1 MQNYK
6 SLKGIVLILLLSA
19 HAISAFAESHDISKT
34 TQAYEMPDIAMPNDT
49 TGLDDSKNLTLGRL
63 ETIQSETVV
72 VEAQV
77 IRAKAIKSL
86 QESNGY
92 SSSLPGVL
100 PGSLN
105 TSDSAMP
112 VKAKVEAMPLIS
124 EIYGSGNKLIAKI
137 VLSDGSYSEVTQNQ
151 RIAGTRYIVKRVTAN
166 EVIVSSG
173 LSGEEY
179 SLAFNQ

>member
-1 MQNYK
+1 MQNCKYM
-6 SLKGIVLILLLSA
+6 KGIVFTLLFSA
-19 HAISAFAESHDISKT
+19 YSVSAESNESVNTPPSDIT
-34 TQAYEMPDIAMPNDT
+34 PEIAMPADT

-92 SSSLPGVL
+92 SQSLPGVL

-105 TSDSAMP
+105 SSDSAVP
-112 VKAKVEAMPLIS
+112 VKTKQEAMPLIS
-124 EIYGSGNKLIAKI
+124 EIYGAGNKLIAKI
-137 VLSDGSYSEVTQNQ
+137 VLSDGSYSEVAQNQ
-151 RIAGTRYIVKRVTAN
+151 RIPGTRYVVKRITAN

-173 LSGEEY
+173 LGGEEF

>member
-1 MQNYK
+1 MQNCK
-6 SLKGIVLILLLSA
+6 FMKGFFFTLLLSVY
-19 HAISAFAESHDISKT
+19 SGSVFAESSEIINSPQSELT
-34 TQAYEMPDIAMPNDT
+34 PDMAMPTDN
-49 TGLDDSKNLTLGRL
+49 TGQDDSKNLTLGRL

-92 SSSLPGVL
+92 SQSLPGVL

-105 TSDSAMP
+105 TSDSAVP
-112 VKAKVEAMPLIS
+112 VKAKQEVMPLIS
-124 EIYGSGNKLIAKI
+124 EIYGAGNKLIAKI
-137 VLSDGSYSEVTQNQ
+137 VLNDGSYSEVTQNQ
-151 RIAGTRYIVKRVTAN
+151 RIPGTRYVVKRISAN
-166 EVIVSSG
+166 EVIISSG
-173 LSGEEY
+173 LGGEEF